1 MSKASSAKW
10 LARSCNARDAASSSP
25 IWGTEGSAGLRRD
38 RPRPDSEVPADRA
51 EINRSRRAVW
61 EAYNSV
67 LETGRS
73 LSIPIMTQEVF
84 LNFLGYGDRY
94 AGR

>member
-1 MSKASSAKW
+1 MERELSPMT
-10 LARSCNARDAASSSP
+10 DFVVIGAAP
-25 IWGTEGSAGLRRD
+25 R
-38 RPRPDSEVPADRA
+38 RPRPDSEVSADRA
-51 EINRSRRAVW
+51 ELNKTRRTAW
-61 EAYNSV
+61 DAYHKV
-67 LETGRS
+67 LETSRS